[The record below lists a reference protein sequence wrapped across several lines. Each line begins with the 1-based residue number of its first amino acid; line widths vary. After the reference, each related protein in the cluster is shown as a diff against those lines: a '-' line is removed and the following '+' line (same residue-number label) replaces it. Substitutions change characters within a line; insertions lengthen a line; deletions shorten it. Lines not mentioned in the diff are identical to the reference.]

1 MSKPEKFLCI
11 CVNER
16 PQGHPRGS
24 CAPEGQQGGTDGL
37 AEEFE
42 KQGAFDRSSLV
53 QTGCLG
59 LCQEGPLAAVFPD
72 NVFYRDLTAADAK
85 AIVKEHLLE
94 GKALPNK
101 TVPDRDWY

>member
-1 MSKPEKFLCI
+1 LR
-11 CVNER
+11 ER
-16 PQGHPRGS
+16 EAAGAPKGLMR
-24 CAPEGQQGGTDGL
+24 PEGQQGGTDGL